1 MGKVLIEKP
10 LYLKYVQKTSPDL
23 KQLHY
28 KLKAL
33 HSILFLFFLNYHCL
47 KIKKKVSKHYLSL
60 VYHLQKGSIFRSL
73 KTADG
78 KLHFECKV
86 TGSM

>member
-33 HSILFLFFLNYHCL
+33 HSILFFLNYHCL